1 MSRAFTKEG
10 DDQWLED
17 ISPTM
22 NALVVFLTREN
33 NGIAVYEVKTHTDAN
48 GRKLHEMSN
57 GLTYGHDDKGRW
69 KVM

>member
-22 NALVVFLTREN
+22 NALIVFLTREN
-33 NGIAVYEVKTHTDAN
+33 NGIAVYELRNSVNKD
-48 GRKLHEMSN
+48 GKQVHEMSN
-57 GLTYGHDDKGRW
+57 GLSYTHDDKGRW
-69 KVM
+69 KVV